1 MLIVLCRKQ
10 LNESLS
16 ELTKSSSAVST
27 QIPPEIIEYVDQG
40 RNPDI
45 YTREFVE
52 LVQSS
57 NQELKGKC
65 EAFASFR
72 DILGEELV
80 KAMPE
85 LKDDVARILAG
96 GPVVEE
102 KKKLARIE
110 QTSDTKDYR
119 FAFPEAL

>member
-1 MLIVLCRKQ
+1 MLIVFRSKQ

-16 ELTKSSSAVST
+16 ELTKSSSAIPT

-65 EAFASFR
+65 EAFVSFR
-72 DILGEELV
+72 DIFGEQLV

-96 GPVVEE
+96 GPVEE
-102 KKKLARIE
+102 KKDNGEI
-110 QTSDTKDYR
+110 
-119 FAFPEAL
+119 

>member
-1 MLIVLCRKQ
+1 MCMSRFSGPHPLMLIVVRRKQ

-16 ELTKSSSAVST
+16 ELTKSSSAIPT

-57 NQELKGKC
+57 NRELKGKC
-65 EAFASFR
+65 AAFASFR
-72 DILGEELV
+72 EIFGEDIV

-96 GPVVEE
+96 GPVEE
-102 KKKLARIE
+102 AKKENGDMRGI
-110 QTSDTKDYR
+110 
-119 FAFPEAL
+119 